1 MRKKS
6 IFLVGAMMLILGG
19 NTISL
24 RNRVLASE
32 TGSVTSTSVTQECTH
47 EKLKYIYAGLTH
59 SIECEDCGKD
69 LGSGTH
75 IDENNDM
82 RCDACLVKLSAVAP
96 TTAEGYVSSK
106 LTLDDSIKISI
117 KANKDEV
124 SGISISAW
132 YGKSTFEKLE
142 TGVDEDGNTYSKG
155 SIYTIKAEYNE
166 ETACYEANI
175 NFLSVDGKDGKY
187 YFDAL
192 IFGKTGSQRYVRL
205 SVVEYVKNGISSVTT
220 YKNLDG
226 TIDVSIKAVEG
237 GEIYIAKD
245 GEIPTDESE
254 WVAYNSAQTYTVDD
268 STDSLKEIS
277 VYYRALTATGAVMK
291 APTVLRAPSTNNSST
306 MVTEW
311 TTKNVNTEITLPVQ
325 GDGLNVTINW
335 GDGATTQTSE
345 AFPKHTYATA
355 GVYDITITGTCPVFG
370 YTEINTPSTTSEY
383 YSFTQYLTGVKQFGE
398 LSATRYGFS
407 KCSKLQYVSG
417 DATENTFANVT
428 NMSNMFYGCS
438 ILKSMDL
445 SNFDTSNVTEFS
457 SMFFNCRMLKE
468 IDLKSFNTSKAERM
482 GYMFLSCT
490 FLENVDLSSFDTKN
504 TKIFLG
510 MFSGCKYLKTLN
522 LKNFSFANATNIS
535 RMFEDCEKI
544 QSIDFG
550 NITLQQQCDANG
562 MFKNCSKLKKIDLS
576 FIDSANITNAS
587 RLLYKNTS
595 LETIIV
601 NSNFPADATDILTD
615 TTNLKS
621 IILTDSTPRVNQFS
635 AVKDNIPNVI
645 FYVPGETVETAYEIA
660 WADDYSADRIKP
672 ILELTGD
679 KEITI
684 GTYEDYDTEDYLA
697 MGIDVS
703 NSGEYISLG
712 YNVEHNS
719 TVVTDTPGT
728 YEHEYVLT
736 RTVDGVKTTIMS
748 IKKIV
753 SVDRKAITAPD
764 DFRASQHEDT
774 RIITLTWKNHKN
786 PNAKYEVSYKN
797 AEGNWEILSADATTP
812 HLHKG
817 LSPNQTFEYR
827 LRAYDDISYS
837 NYTYTQGSTKPNIIS
852 GDTVLDTVKPIINF
866 ISYNPLDRYSR
877 IGKNFEFLFSVTDN
891 NYYSAYNK
899 TSGDTVKIMIGGK
912 QVPADAISV
921 VKETITSGENVK
933 VIVNRM
939 PNIQASG
946 EITLVIPANT
956 IKDKALNGNIEME
969 YETPVIYVNSNITKN
984 APDVEIEY
992 NKATI
997 TCNQT
1002 TDIEPDSVVIYY
1014 EYRKSGDSDFTR
1026 TDLNVIEDLEGNTY
1040 YEFRTVLIDIT
1051 GNEVASDSVMKF
1063 IETVTPELTISVKT
1077 PVAGTYALGTELELE
1092 AKFTK
1097 PIKLVTNPIFVVKF
1111 GTGKNITLDG
1121 TYDEVNNLI
1130 KYTYTIQ
1137 LTDLGKLTGVS
1148 FKGKVRALDGKLIEY
1163 NFVPDLEAF
1172 GIFARTGVRKINSSG
1187 DATYYPYIQDAINNV
1202 NDNKIEET
1210 IELYLSE
1217 EISTPIVVGENK
1229 KVFLYQNG
1237 KDIISNSG
1245 EYKAFI
1251 NRGELKI
1258 SEELG
1263 TGKIIVDAV
1272 DNGVGIENYGKLTI
1286 KTGYVQ
1292 VKTSNASGSAIGI
1305 SNEGTVIL
1313 GENDGNVSE
1322 QTPIIDSTEFGI
1334 YVSNNGIFEFYDGV
1348 IMGARGKS
1356 YYGKITTC
1364 DGYNIVTENIET
1376 AREKTYIG
1384 VDRMPPKIDYEILTK
1399 GWRKDFVKVKI
1410 TVYDEE
1416 SGIKLVKLNTEEL
1429 TMEADLTKEVQFD
1442 ENGEYV
1448 VYAEDNVGNSSYKI
1462 IQINTIDKEA
1472 PNILSITAD
1481 EDISDTEV
1489 KVLVTV
1495 RDYQSG
1501 LAGIIIKN
1509 VDEIPTDDENWILL
1523 DKYPTSK
1530 QIIPVAIKRGETNYC
1545 FAKDRAGN
1553 IGKYNGEIIV
1563 ENIDKIAPVIQSAK
1577 IIKENGKDYIIG
1589 KAVLVDVVAT
1599 DNVGVTDILI
1609 TSQNMSDRD
1618 VKESEDWKEYTRY
1631 NVYKLPVEGDKL
1643 YTIYVWV
1650 KDAAGNISLHA
1661 TASSEL
1667 KALII
1672 GDNEKD
1678 YVGSDVIYNK
1688 SRLRFRIKD
1697 WNYDF
1702 SAENAL
1708 DKKDILLRITSGD
1721 KVIRNIQTGL
1731 TLKKIDDYISMDSN
1745 QYKGEIY
1752 ELGMENIPGTGN
1764 LSLVILGGAVSDLA
1778 RNAIQGVSKLTDI
1791 FIDNNAPKVKVENTE
1806 LYDEN
1811 QKLLRNITVKDN
1823 ENNLIQAI
1831 EVFYKGVTKTYT
1843 LNNGKITLG
1852 LDDGEKI
1859 IAYDKAG
1866 NTLTHTVGSSVEPML
1881 TADKYDVTLVYGG
1894 EAEKFGYVYNGDGA
1908 IYIES
1913 SDTTIANVSINTTTK
1928 EITVLPVNA
1937 GECEITVRTLGT
1949 KNYMDA
1955 KMKIHVTVKQRPV
1968 ILEWSNGV
1976 FNYDGTEKSVTA
1988 TVKNVILG
1996 DGVPIGEYRNSIR
2009 INSGKY
2015 TAEVLSVDNNNY
2027 TVEGGTNI
2035 TFDWEIKKIDRIVT
2049 LDKETVSIRMP
2060 DIATIN
2066 FTYTGEEAKGIT
2078 TTISG
2083 EELIEP
2089 VVKEAHG
2096 EGTITLNPLTVGHST
2111 TVILNIPESTNYNAA
2126 SVSMNVRVTKLMTVF
2141 FDAQGG
2147 TPAFHTRTVE
2157 YDEPYGELP
2166 VSTNGVRT
2174 FIGWFTEKEGKG
2186 TLIQADTIVTI
2197 KDKHTLYACWNRA
2210 PENVKVSV
2218 KSKTTNSITLTM
2230 SAEDKDGDEITF
2242 DVYLDGK
2249 YKTTTAKITSG
2260 SSTEYTITGLS
2271 RYTYYSYYVIASDG
2285 MQETQSETGNVRTY
2299 CPGND
2304 YTCTATY
2311 CDGYTHTIVTCST
2324 CGGDGRVEEQ
2334 CSGGS
2339 EITCSSCDGTG
2350 GYYASCPGPG
2360 SAVTCSACGGDGSNH
2375 CSDLP
2380 RMSGRTYAVGTCKND
2395 SSVSVLRQDYICD
2408 TCGASGAYTACPHDS
2423 CVQYGTS
2430 NHTFCQVCAGS
2441 GYVPGDGAE
2450 DCSNCNGTGKNPCT
2464 GTVKEVNKD
2473 EIECPKCGKT
2483 ATHTDYECDTCSIT
2497 GWSEYCG
2504 SCNYQQANDDGNND
2518 RHSLCPSCDGKG
2530 KIQSTTCPH
2539 GYSSSHIIDG
2549 HCSNCGGSGIVTQY
2563 CTHGYSSSH
2572 PYTTTCWR
2580 CDGDGDVDNA
2590 TRPCP
2595 HGYSSSHYYCS
2606 HISNG
2611 SSSTHKYC
2619 SHGNVGQH
2627 D

>member
-1 MRKKS
+1 
-6 IFLVGAMMLILGG
+6 MLILGG
-19 NTISL
+19 NTVSL
-24 RNRVLASE
+24 RNKVLATE
-32 TGSVTSTSVTQECTH
+32 GGSVESVSITQECTH

-59 SIECEDCGKD
+59 SIECEECGED
-69 LGSGTH
+69 LGSETH
-75 IDENNDM
+75 IDKDDDM
-82 RCDACLVKLSAVAP
+82 RCDACLAKLSTVAP

-106 LTLDDSIKISI
+106 LTLDDKIKISI
-117 KANKDEV
+117 KANRDEV
-124 SGISISAW
+124 NGISVSAW
-132 YGKSTFEKLE
+132 YGKSTLEKLE
-142 TGVDEDGNTYSKG
+142 QGVDEEGKTYYKGSTYS
-155 SIYTIKAEYNE
+155 IKAEYNE
-166 ETACYEANI
+166 NTGCYEADV
-175 NFLSVDGKDGKY
+175 NFSDVNGKDGKY

-205 SVVEYVKNGISSVTT
+205 SVVEYVKNGISTVST
-220 YKNLDG
+220 YRNTDG
-226 TIDVSIKAVEG
+226 TLDVSIKAVEG
-237 GEIYIAKD
+237 GEIYIAKN
-245 GEIPTDESE
+245 GEEPTDESN
-254 WVAYNSAQTYTVDD
+254 WVSYNPNQTYTVQDENIEV
-268 STDSLKEIS
+268 KEIG
-277 VYYRALTATGAVMK
+277 VYYRALTAAGAVMK
-291 APTVLRAPSTNNSST
+291 APTILRAPSASDSKT

-311 TTKNVNTEITLPVQ
+311 TIPNANTEVILPIQ
-325 GDGLNVTINW
+325 GVGINVTINW
-335 GDGATTQTSE
+335 GDGTTAQITSE
-345 AFPKHTYATA
+345 FPTHTYTTA
-355 GVYDITITGTCPVFG
+355 GTYDVTMTGTCPVFG
-370 YTEINTPSTTSEY
+370 YTGMNAPATTSEFY
-383 YSFTQYLTGVKQFGE
+383 TFTQYLTGVKQFGE

-407 KCSKLQYVSG
+407 NCGKLQYVSG

-428 NMSNMFYGCS
+428 DMSYMFYGCS
-438 ILKSMDL
+438 TLKQIDL
-445 SNFDTSNVTEFS
+445 SNFNTSNVKKMG
-457 SMFFNCRMLKE
+457 SMFFYCRVLE
-468 IDLKSFNTSKAERM
+468 NIDLRSFDTSKVEEM
-482 GYMFLSCT
+482 DCMFLSCS
-490 FLENVDLSSFDTKN
+490 LLKDIDVSSFDTKSV
-504 TKIFLG
+504 KVFYR
-510 MFSGCKYLKTLN
+510 MFSGCER
-522 LKNFSFANATNIS
+522 LKNLSIAKFDFVNATTTS
-535 RMFEDCEKI
+535 SMFENCKQLE
-544 QSIDFG
+544 SIDFG
-550 NITLQQQCDANG
+550 KIVFQQTCNLSR
-562 MFKNCSKLKKIDLS
+562 MFKNCSQLVSLDLS
-576 FIDSANITNAS
+576 FIDYNKVSS
-587 RLLYKNTS
+587 VESLLYNDTS

-601 NSNFPADATDILTD
+601 SSNFKTDDADIFTGA
-615 TTNLKS
+615 TNLKK
-621 IILTDSTPRVNQFS
+621 IILTDATPTIDQF
-635 AVKDNIPNVI
+635 ATVKDDIPNVT
-645 FYVPGETVETAYEIA
+645 FYVPGENAETAYESA
-660 WADDYSADRIKP
+660 WSSDFSVDRIRP
-672 ILELTGD
+672 ILELAGD

-684 GTYEDYDTEDYLA
+684 GTYEDYDTEDYLV

-703 NSGEYISLG
+703 NSGDYIALG

-719 TVVTDTPGT
+719 TVVSDTPGT
-728 YEHEYVLT
+728 YEHEYILT

-748 IKKIV
+748 VKKIV
-753 SVDRKAITAPD
+753 VVDKKPITAPD
-764 DFRASQHEDT
+764 SFKASQHADT
-774 RIITLTWKNHKN
+774 RIITLTWQKHKN
-786 PNAKYEVSYKN
+786 PNAKYELSYKN
-797 AEGNWEILSADATTP
+797 TEGTWEILSATADTP
-812 HLHKG
+812 YLHKG

-827 LRAYDDISYS
+827 LRAYDDIGYS
-837 NYTYTQGSTKPNIIS
+837 SYTYTQGSTKPSIIF

-866 ISYNPLDRYSR
+866 ISYAPLDKYCR

-899 TSGDTVKIMIGGK
+899 TSGDTIKIMIGDK
-912 QVPADAISV
+912 TVPANAISII
-921 VKETITSGENVK
+921 KETITSGENVK
-933 VIVNRM
+933 VVVNKM
-939 PNIQASG
+939 PNISASG
-946 EITLVIPANT
+946 EIKLVIPADT

-969 YETPVIYVNSNITKN
+969 YETPVIYVNSNITTD

-1002 TDIEPDSVVIYY
+1002 TDIEPESVVKYY
-1014 EYRKSGDSDFTR
+1014 EYRKSGDSAFTK
-1026 TDLNVIEDLEGNTY
+1026 TDLNVIEGLEGNTY
-1040 YEFRTVLIDIT
+1040 YEFRTVLRDIT
-1051 GNEVASDSVMKF
+1051 GNEVASDSVVKF
-1063 IETVTPELTISVKT
+1063 VESITPELTINVTT
-1077 PVAGTYALGTELELE
+1077 PNAGTYALGTIINIE
-1092 AKFTK
+1092 AKYTK
-1097 PIKLVTNPIFVVKF
+1097 PIKIVTNPTLVIKF

-1121 TYDEVNNLI
+1121 TYDETNNLI

-1137 LTDLGKLTGVS
+1137 LADLGALTGVS
-1148 FKGKVRALDGKLIEY
+1148 FKGKVRALDGKVIEY
-1163 NFVPDLEAF
+1163 NFIPSLEAF
-1172 GIFARTGVRKINSSG
+1172 GVFARTGVRKIDQSG
-1187 DATYYPYIQDAINNV
+1187 DATYYPYIQNAINSI
-1202 NDNKIEET
+1202 NDNKVEET
-1210 IELYLSE
+1210 IELLLSE
-1217 EISTPIVVGENK
+1217 DVETAIVVEENK

-1237 KDIISNSG
+1237 KDIVSNG
-1245 EYKAFI
+1245 GDYKVFI
-1251 NRGELKI
+1251 NKGELRI

-1263 TGKIIVDAV
+1263 TGKIIVNAV
-1272 DNGVGIENYGKLTI
+1272 DNGVGIENLGKLTI
-1286 KTGYVQ
+1286 ETGYIQ
-1292 VKTSNASGSAIGI
+1292 TKTTNTSGSAVGI
-1305 SNEGTVIL
+1305 SNKGTLVV
-1313 GENDGNVSE
+1313 GKNDGNVSE
-1322 QTPIIDSTEFGI
+1322 QSPIIDSTEFGV
-1334 YVSNNGIFEFYDGV
+1334 YVSDGGTFEFYDGV

-1384 VDRMPPKIDYEILTK
+1384 VDRIPPRIDYEILTK

-1410 TVYDEE
+1410 TVFDEE
-1416 SGIKLVKLNTEEL
+1416 SGIKIVKLNTEEL
-1429 TMEADLTKEVQFD
+1429 VMEADLTKEVQFD

-1481 EDISDTEV
+1481 EEISDTEI
-1489 KVLVTV
+1489 KVLVTA

-1509 VDEIPTDDENWILL
+1509 VDEVPTDDENWILL

-1553 IGKYNGEIIV
+1553 IGKYDGEIIV
-1563 ENIDKIAPVIQSAK
+1563 DEIDKIAPVIQSAK

-1589 KAVLVDVVAT
+1589 KAILVDVIAT
-1599 DNVGVTDILI
+1599 DNIGVTDILI
-1609 TSQNMSDRD
+1609 TSQNMSDSD
-1618 VKESEDWKEYTRY
+1618 VKASEDWKEYTRY

-1643 YTIYVWV
+1643 YTIYIWV

-1697 WNYDF
+1697 WNYDY
-1702 SAENAL
+1702 SPENAL
-1708 DKKDILLRITSGD
+1708 EKKDILLRLTSGD

-1731 TLKKIDDYISMDSN
+1731 TLTKIKDYVSMDSD
-1745 QYKGEIY
+1745 QYKGELY

-1764 LSLVILGGAVSDLA
+1764 LSLVILGGAVSDMA
-1778 RNAIQGVSKLTDI
+1778 RNAIQGVAKLTDI
-1791 FIDNNAPKVKVENTE
+1791 FIDNNSPKVKVENTD

-1811 QKLLRNITVKDN
+1811 QKLIRNITVVDN

-1831 EVFYKGVTKTYT
+1831 EVSYKGVTKTYN
-1843 LNNGKITLG
+1843 LSNGKISLG
-1852 LDDGEKI
+1852 LLDGEKI
-1859 IAYDKAG
+1859 VAYDKAG
-1866 NTLTHTVGSSVEPML
+1866 NTLTHIVGSSVEPML

-1913 SDTTIANVSINTTTK
+1913 SDTSIANASINTNTK

-1955 KMKIHVTVKQRPV
+1955 KMKIHITVKKRPV

-1988 TVKNVILG
+1988 IVKNVILG

-2035 TFDWEIKKIDRIVT
+2035 TFDWEIKKVDRIVT
-2049 LDKETVSIRMP
+2049 LDKDDVSIRMP
-2060 DIATIN
+2060 DTATIN

-2083 EELIEP
+2083 ENLVEP
-2089 VVKEAHG
+2089 VIKEAHG

-2111 TVILNIPESTNYNAA
+2111 TLILNIPESTNYNAA
-2126 SVSMNVRVTKLMTVF
+2126 SVSINVRVTKLLTVF

-2147 TPAFHTRTVE
+2147 TPAYHTRTVE

-2186 TLIQADTIVTI
+2186 TLITADTIVSI

-2210 PENVKVSV
+2210 PENVTVSV
-2218 KSKTTNSITLTM
+2218 KSKTTNSITFTM
-2230 SAEDKDGDEITF
+2230 SAIDKDGDELTF
-2242 DVYLDGK
+2242 DVYVNGT
-2249 YKTTTAKITSG
+2249 YKTTTEKTTSG
-2260 SSTEYTITGLS
+2260 SSIEYTVTGLS

-2285 MQETQSETGNVRTY
+2285 MQETQSATGNVRTY
-2299 CPGND
+2299 CPGDD
-2304 YTCTATY
+2304 YTCNASY
-2311 CDGYTHTIVTCST
+2311 CDGYTYKVTTCSR
-2324 CGGDGRVEEQ
+2324 CGGDGEASEWCSGGGTSTCSSCNGKGTYT

-2339 EITCSSCDGTG
+2339 SSET
-2350 GYYASCPGPG
+2350 
-2360 SAVTCSACGGDGSNH
+2360 
-2375 CSDLP
+2375 
-2380 RMSGRTYAVGTCKND
+2380 
-2395 SSVSVLRQDYICD
+2395 Q
-2408 TCGASGAYTACPHDS
+2408 
-2423 CVQYGTS
+2423 
-2430 NHTFCQVCAGS
+2430 
-2441 GYVPGDGAE
+2441 
-2450 DCSNCNGTGKNPCT
+2450 
-2464 GTVKEVNKD
+2464 
-2473 EIECPKCGKT
+2473 
-2483 ATHTDYECDTCSIT
+2483 
-2497 GWSEYCG
+2497 
-2504 SCNYQQANDDGNND
+2504 
-2518 RHSLCPSCDGKG
+2518 
-2530 KIQSTTCPH
+2530 
-2539 GYSSSHIIDG
+2539 
-2549 HCSNCGGSGIVTQY
+2549 CSNCGGTGDNPCTGSPDVVETREGECPKCHESSYVERDWECIKCHVSGTDGYCKSCSYRWVTNNDNDMHRFCPKCGGKGTLESSTTCSHGY
-2563 CTHGYSSSH
+2563 TDSHTASCTNCGGDGEISYTCSHGYSSGH
-2572 PYTTTCWR
+2572 NYTTTCSR
-2580 CDGDGDVDNA
+2580 CDGKGEATEA

>member
-1 MRKKS
+1 
-6 IFLVGAMMLILGG
+6 MLILGG
-19 NTISL
+19 NTVSL
-24 RNRVLASE
+24 RSKVLATESGGAE
-32 TGSVTSTSVTQECTH
+32 SVSITQECTH

-69 LGSGTH
+69 LGVETH
-75 IDENNDM
+75 IDNDNDM
-82 RCDACLVKLSAVAP
+82 RCDACLAKLSTVAP
-96 TTAEGYVSSK
+96 TTAEGYVSSN
-106 LTLDDSIKISI
+106 LTLDDKIKISI
-117 KANKDEV
+117 KANRDEV
-124 SGISISAW
+124 NGISVSAW
-132 YGKSTFEKLE
+132 YGKSTLEKLE
-142 TGVDEDGNTYSKG
+142 QGVDEEGKTYYKGSTYS
-155 SIYTIKAEYNE
+155 IKAEYNE
-166 ETACYEANI
+166 NTGCYEADV
-175 NFLSVDGKDGKY
+175 NFSDVNGKDGKY

-205 SVVEYVKNGISSVTT
+205 SVVEYVKNGISTVST
-220 YKNLDG
+220 YRNTDG
-226 TIDVSIKAVEG
+226 TLDVSIKAVEG
-237 GEIYIAKD
+237 GEIYIAKN
-245 GEIPTDESE
+245 GEEPTDESN
-254 WVAYNSAQTYTVDD
+254 WVSYNPNQTYTVQDENIEV
-268 STDSLKEIS
+268 KEIG
-277 VYYRALTATGAVMK
+277 VYYRALTAAGAVMK
-291 APTVLRAPSTNNSST
+291 APTILRAPSASDSKT

-311 TTKNVNTEITLPVQ
+311 TIPNANTEVILPIQ
-325 GDGLNVTINW
+325 GEGINVTINW
-335 GDGATTQTSE
+335 GDGTTTQITNE
-345 AFPKHTYATA
+345 FPTHTYTTA
-355 GVYDITITGTCPVFG
+355 GTYDVTMTGTCPVFG
-370 YTEINTPSTTSEY
+370 YALKDSIDEASEY
-383 YSFTQYLTGVKQFGE
+383 YTFTQYLTGVKQFGE

-407 KCSKLQYVSG
+407 KCKNLKYVSG
-417 DATENTFANVT
+417 DATTSTFANVT
-428 NMSNMFYGCS
+428 DMSNMFYGCS
-438 ILKSMDL
+438 TLKQIDL
-445 SNFDTSNVTEFS
+445 SNFNTSNVVDMS
-457 SMFFNCRMLKE
+457 RMFFNCRLLKTL
-468 IDLKSFNTSKAERM
+468 DLTSFDMSKVAEVDC
-482 GYMFLSCT
+482 MFLSCSS
-490 FLENVDLSSFDTKN
+490 LEEVDVSNWNTSNMKSFYR
-504 TKIFLG
+504 
-510 MFSGCKYLKTLN
+510 MFSGCEKIKKLN
-522 LKNFSFANATNIS
+522 IANFNFANVTTAS
-535 RMFEDCEKI
+535 SMFEDCKQLE
-544 QSIDFG
+544 SIDSG
-550 NITLQQQCDANG
+550 KIVLQQTCNLSG
-562 MFKNCSKLKKIDLS
+562 MFKNCSQLVALDLS
-576 FIDSANITNAS
+576 FIDYNKVSS
-587 RLLYKNTS
+587 VESLLYNDTS

-601 NSNFPADATDILTD
+601 SGNFKTDDANIFTSTA
-615 TTNLKS
+615 NLKK
-621 IILTDSTPRVNQFS
+621 IILTDATPTIDQF
-635 AVKDNIPNVI
+635 ATVKDDIPNVT
-645 FYVPGETVETAYEIA
+645 FYVPGENAETAYESA
-660 WADDYSADRIKP
+660 WSSDFSVDRIRP
-672 ILELTGD
+672 ILELAGD

-684 GTYEDYDTEDYLA
+684 GTYEDYDTEDYLV

-703 NSGEYISLG
+703 NSGDYMTLG

-719 TVVTDTPGT
+719 TVVSDTPGT
-728 YEHEYVLT
+728 YEHEYILT

-748 IKKIV
+748 VKKIV
-753 SVDRKAITAPD
+753 TVDKKAITAPD
-764 DFRASQHEDT
+764 KFKASQHADT
-774 RIITLTWKNHKN
+774 RIITLTWQKHKD
-786 PNAKYEVSYKN
+786 PNAKYELSYKN
-797 AEGNWEILSADATTP
+797 TEGTWEILSATADTP
-812 HLHKG
+812 YLHKG

-837 NYTYTQGSTKPNIIS
+837 SYTYTQGSTKPNIIS

-866 ISYNPLDRYSR
+866 ISYAPLDKYSR
-877 IGKNFEFLFSVTDN
+877 IGKSFEILFSVTDN

-899 TSGDTVKIMIGGK
+899 TSGDTIKIMIGDK
-912 QVPADAISV
+912 TVPANAISV
-921 VKETITSGENVK
+921 IKETITSGENVK

-939 PNIQASG
+939 PNISASG
-946 EITLVIPANT
+946 EIKLVIPVDI

-969 YETPVIYVNSNITKN
+969 YETPVIYVNSNITTD

-1002 TDIEPDSVVIYY
+1002 TDIEPESVVKYY
-1014 EYRKSGDSDFTR
+1014 EYRKSGDSAFTK
-1026 TDLNVIEDLEGNTY
+1026 TDLNVIEGLEGNTY
-1040 YEFRTVLIDIT
+1040 YEFRTVLRDIT
-1051 GNEVASDSVMKF
+1051 GNEVASDSVVKF
-1063 IETVTPELTISVKT
+1063 VESITPELTINVTT
-1077 PVAGTYALGTELELE
+1077 PNAGTYALGTIINIE
-1092 AKFTK
+1092 AKYTK
-1097 PIKLVTNPIFVVKF
+1097 PIKIVTNPTLVIKF

-1121 TYDEVNNLI
+1121 AFDEENNLI

-1137 LTDLGKLTGVS
+1137 LADLGALTGVS
-1148 FKGKVRALDGKLIEY
+1148 FKGKVRALDGKVIEY
-1163 NFVPDLEAF
+1163 NFTPSLEAF
-1172 GIFARTGVRKINSSG
+1172 GVFARTGVRKIEQSG
-1187 DATYYPYIQDAINNV
+1187 DATYYPYIQNAINSI
-1202 NDNKIEET
+1202 NDNKVEET
-1210 IELYLSE
+1210 IELLLNEDVETS
-1217 EISTPIVVGENK
+1217 IVVEENK

-1237 KDIISNSG
+1237 KDIVSNG
-1245 EYKAFI
+1245 GDYKVFI
-1251 NRGELKI
+1251 NKGELRI

-1263 TGKIIVDAV
+1263 TGKIIVNAV
-1272 DNGVGIENYGKLTI
+1272 DNGVGIENLGKLTI
-1286 KTGYVQ
+1286 ETGYIQ
-1292 VKTSNASGSAIGI
+1292 TKTSNTSGSAVGI
-1305 SNEGTVIL
+1305 SNKGTLVV
-1313 GENDGNVSE
+1313 GKNDGNVSE
-1322 QTPIIDSTEFGI
+1322 QSPIIDSTEFGV
-1334 YVSNNGIFEFYDGV
+1334 YVLDGGTFEFYDGV

-1356 YYGKITTC
+1356 YYGKIITC

-1384 VDRMPPKIDYEILTK
+1384 VDRIPPKIDYEILTK

-1410 TVYDEE
+1410 TVFDEE
-1416 SGIKLVKLNTEEL
+1416 SGIKIVKLNTEEL
-1429 TMEADLTKEVQFD
+1429 VMDADLTKEVQFD

-1481 EDISDTEV
+1481 EEISDTEI

-1509 VDEIPTDDENWILL
+1509 VDEVPTDDENWILL

-1553 IGKYNGEIIV
+1553 IGKYDGEIIV
-1563 ENIDKIAPVIQSAK
+1563 DEIDKIAPVIQSAR

-1589 KAVLVDVVAT
+1589 KAILVDVIAT
-1599 DNVGVTDILI
+1599 DNIGVTDILI
-1609 TSQNMSDRD
+1609 TSQNMSDSD
-1618 VKESEDWKEYTRY
+1618 VKASEDWKEYTRY

-1643 YTIYVWV
+1643 YTIYIWV

-1697 WNYDF
+1697 WNYDY
-1702 SAENAL
+1702 SPENAL
-1708 DKKDILLRITSGD
+1708 EKKDILLRLTSGD

-1731 TLKKIDDYISMDSN
+1731 TLTKIKDYVSMDSD
-1745 QYKGEIY
+1745 QYKGELY

-1764 LSLVILGGAVSDLA
+1764 LSLVILGGAVSDMA
-1778 RNAIQGVSKLTDI
+1778 RNAIQGVAKLTDI
-1791 FIDNNAPKVKVENTE
+1791 FIDNNSPKVKVENTE

-1811 QKLLRNITVKDN
+1811 QKLIRNITVVDN

-1831 EVFYKGVTKTYT
+1831 EVSYKGVIKTYN
-1843 LNNGKITLG
+1843 LSNGKISLG
-1852 LDDGEKI
+1852 LLDGEKI

-1866 NTLTHTVGSSVEPML
+1866 NTLTHIVGSSVEPML

-1913 SDTTIANVSINTTTK
+1913 SDTTIANASINTNTK

-1955 KMKIHVTVKQRPV
+1955 KMKIHITVKKRPV

-1988 TVKNVILG
+1988 IVKNVILG

-2035 TFDWEIKKIDRIVT
+2035 TFDWEIKKVDRIVT
-2049 LDKETVSIRMP
+2049 LDKDDVSIRMP
-2060 DIATIN
+2060 DTATIN

-2083 EELIEP
+2083 ENLIEP
-2089 VVKEAHG
+2089 VIKEAHG

-2111 TVILNIPESTNYNAA
+2111 TLILSIPESTNYNAA
-2126 SVSMNVRVTKLMTVF
+2126 SVSINVRVTKLLTVF

-2147 TPAFHTRTVE
+2147 TPAYHTRTVE

-2186 TLIQADTIVTI
+2186 TLITADTIVSI

-2210 PENVKVSV
+2210 PENVTVRV
-2218 KSKTTNSITLTM
+2218 KSKTTNSITFTM
-2230 SAEDKDGDEITF
+2230 SATDKDGDELTF
-2242 DVYLDGK
+2242 DVYVNGS
-2249 YKTTTAKITSG
+2249 YKTTTAKVASG
-2260 SSTEYTITGLS
+2260 SSTEYTVTGLS

-2285 MQETQSETGNVRTY
+2285 MQETQSATGNVRTY
-2299 CPGND
+2299 CPGDD
-2304 YTCTATY
+2304 YTCYPSY
-2311 CDGYTHTIVTCST
+2311 CDGYTYKVTTCSR
-2324 CGGDGRVEEQ
+2324 CGGDGEASEWCSGGGTSTCSSCNGKGTYT

-2339 EITCSSCDGTG
+2339 SSET
-2350 GYYASCPGPG
+2350 
-2360 SAVTCSACGGDGSNH
+2360 
-2375 CSDLP
+2375 
-2380 RMSGRTYAVGTCKND
+2380 
-2395 SSVSVLRQDYICD
+2395 Q
-2408 TCGASGAYTACPHDS
+2408 
-2423 CVQYGTS
+2423 
-2430 NHTFCQVCAGS
+2430 
-2441 GYVPGDGAE
+2441 
-2450 DCSNCNGTGKNPCT
+2450 
-2464 GTVKEVNKD
+2464 
-2473 EIECPKCGKT
+2473 
-2483 ATHTDYECDTCSIT
+2483 
-2497 GWSEYCG
+2497 
-2504 SCNYQQANDDGNND
+2504 
-2518 RHSLCPSCDGKG
+2518 
-2530 KIQSTTCPH
+2530 
-2539 GYSSSHIIDG
+2539 
-2549 HCSNCGGSGIVTQY
+2549 CSNCGGTGDNPCTDSPKPTEKPGTCPKCGSSKYRKIDWKCETCGVTGWDVY
-2563 CTHGYSSSH
+2563 CDECYYRDVSRDDNNYHRFCPKCDGTGKVGSSTTCSHGYTSSHTASCTNCGGDGEISYTCSHGYSSGH
-2572 PYTTTCWR
+2572 NYTTTCSR
-2580 CDGDGDVDNA
+2580 CDGKGEATEA

-2619 SHGNVGQH
+2619 DHGNVGQH

>member
-1 MRKKS
+1 
-6 IFLVGAMMLILGG
+6 MLILGG
-19 NTISL
+19 NTVSL
-24 RNRVLASE
+24 RNKVLATES
-32 TGSVTSTSVTQECTH
+32 GSVESVSITQECTH

-59 SIECEDCGKD
+59 SIECEECGED
-69 LGSGTH
+69 LGSETH
-75 IDENNDM
+75 IDKDNDM
-82 RCDACLVKLSAVAP
+82 RCDVCLAKLSAVAP
-96 TTAEGYVSSK
+96 TTAEGYVSSN
-106 LTLDDSIKISI
+106 LTLDDKIKISI
-117 KANKDEV
+117 KANRDEV
-124 SGISISAW
+124 NGISVSAW
-132 YGKSTFEKLE
+132 YGKSTLEKLE
-142 TGVDEDGNTYSKG
+142 QGVDEEGKTYYKGSTYS
-155 SIYTIKAEYNE
+155 IKAEYNE
-166 ETACYEANI
+166 NTGCYEADV
-175 NFLSVDGKDGKY
+175 NFSDVNGKDGKY

-205 SVVEYVKNGISSVTT
+205 SVVEYVKNGISTVST
-220 YKNLDG
+220 YRNTDG
-226 TIDVSIKAVEG
+226 TLDVSIKAVEG
-237 GEIYIAKD
+237 GEIYIAKN
-245 GEIPTDESE
+245 GEEPTDESN
-254 WVAYNSAQTYTVDD
+254 WVSYNPNQTYTVQDENIEV
-268 STDSLKEIS
+268 KEIG
-277 VYYRALTATGAVMK
+277 VYYRALTAAGAVMK
-291 APTVLRAPSTNNSST
+291 APTILRAPSASDSKT

-311 TTKNVNTEITLPVQ
+311 TIPNANTEVILPIQ
-325 GDGLNVTINW
+325 GVGINVTINW
-335 GDGATTQTSE
+335 GDGTTAQITSE
-345 AFPKHTYATA
+345 FPTHTYTTA
-355 GVYDITITGTCPVFG
+355 GTYDVTMTGTCPVFG
-370 YTEINTPSTTSEY
+370 YTGMNAPATTSEFY
-383 YSFTQYLTGVKQFGE
+383 TFTQYLTGVKQFGE

-407 KCSKLQYVSG
+407 NCGKLQYVSG

-428 NMSNMFYGCS
+428 DMSNMFAYCDRLAS
-438 ILKSMDL
+438 LDL
-445 SNFDTSNVTEFS
+445 NGFDTSNVTNMSGMFWVCMRLTEIDISTFDTSNVTNMERMFSTCNALKKVIVTGLDTSNVARFGSMFS
-457 SMFFNCRMLKE
+457 SCNKLEE
-468 IDLKSFNTSKAERM
+468 IDLTAFNFSGAKDISNMFSYCSSLEKIDTSCI
-482 GYMFLSCT
+482 GLGSNC
-490 FLENVDLSSFDTKN
+490 NVG
-504 TKIFLG
+504 G
-510 MFSGCKYLKTLN
+510 MFGNC
-522 LKNFSFANATNIS
+522 A
-535 RMFEDCEKI
+535 KI
-544 QSIDFG
+544 KS
-550 NITLQQQCDANG
+550 L
-562 MFKNCSKLKKIDLS
+562 DLS
-576 FIDSANITNAS
+576 FIDSEKVTNLD
-587 RLLYKNTS
+587 RLLYKASS
-595 LETIIV
+595 LETIII
-601 NSNFPADATDILTD
+601 NKKFPAGATDIFTG
-615 TTNLKS
+615 TTNLKK
-621 IILTDSTPRVNQFS
+621 IILTDATPTIDQF
-635 AVKDNIPNVI
+635 ATVKDDIPNVT
-645 FYVPGETVETAYEIA
+645 FYVPGENAETAYESA
-660 WADDYSADRIKP
+660 WSSDFSVDRIRP
-672 ILELTGD
+672 ILELAGD

-684 GTYEDYDTEDYLA
+684 GTYEDYDTEDYLV

-703 NSGEYISLG
+703 NSGDYMTLG

-719 TVVTDTPGT
+719 TVVSDTPGT
-728 YEHEYVLT
+728 YEHEYILT

-748 IKKIV
+748 VKKIV
-753 SVDRKAITAPD
+753 TVDKKAITAPD
-764 DFRASQHEDT
+764 KFKASQHADT
-774 RIITLTWKNHKN
+774 RIITLTWQKHKD
-786 PNAKYEVSYKN
+786 PNAKYELSYKN
-797 AEGNWEILSADATTP
+797 TEGTWEILSATADTP
-812 HLHKG
+812 YLHKG

-837 NYTYTQGSTKPNIIS
+837 SYTYTQGSTKPNIIS

-866 ISYNPLDRYSR
+866 ISYAPLDKYSR
-877 IGKNFEFLFSVTDN
+877 IGKSFEILFSVTDN

-899 TSGDTVKIMIGGK
+899 TSGDTIKIMIGDK
-912 QVPADAISV
+912 TVPANAISII
-921 VKETITSGENVK
+921 KETITSGENVK
-933 VIVNRM
+933 VVVNKM
-939 PNIQASG
+939 PNISASG
-946 EITLVIPANT
+946 EIKLVIPADT

-969 YETPVIYVNSNITKN
+969 YETPVIYVNSNITTD

-1002 TDIEPDSVVIYY
+1002 TDIEPESVVKYY
-1014 EYRKSGDSDFTR
+1014 EYRKSGDSAFTK
-1026 TDLNVIEDLEGNTY
+1026 TDLNVIEGLEGNTY
-1040 YEFRTVLIDIT
+1040 YEFRTVLRDIT
-1051 GNEVASDSVMKF
+1051 GNEVASDSVVKF
-1063 IETVTPELTISVKT
+1063 VESITPELTINVTT
-1077 PVAGTYALGTELELE
+1077 PNAGTYALGTIINIE
-1092 AKFTK
+1092 AKYTK
-1097 PIKLVTNPIFVVKF
+1097 PIKIVTNPTLVIKF

-1121 TYDEVNNLI
+1121 TYDETNNLI

-1137 LTDLGKLTGVS
+1137 LADLGALTGVS
-1148 FKGKVRALDGKLIEY
+1148 FKGKVRALDGKVIEY
-1163 NFVPDLEAF
+1163 NFAPSLEAF
-1172 GIFARTGVRKINSSG
+1172 GVFARTGVRKIDQSG
-1187 DATYYPYIQDAINNV
+1187 DATYYPYIQNAINSI
-1202 NDNKIEET
+1202 NDNKVEET
-1210 IELYLSE
+1210 IELILNE
-1217 EISTPIVVGENK
+1217 DVETAIVVKENK

-1237 KDIISNSG
+1237 KDIVSNG
-1245 EYKAFI
+1245 GDYKVFI
-1251 NRGELKI
+1251 NKGELRI

-1263 TGKIIVDAV
+1263 TGKIIVNAV
-1272 DNGVGIENYGKLTI
+1272 DNGVGIENLGKLTI
-1286 KTGYVQ
+1286 ETGYIQ
-1292 VKTSNASGSAIGI
+1292 TKTSNTSGSAVGI
-1305 SNEGTVIL
+1305 SNKGTLVV
-1313 GENDGNVSE
+1313 GKNDGNVSE
-1322 QTPIIDSTEFGI
+1322 QSPIIDSTEFGV
-1334 YVSNNGIFEFYDGV
+1334 YVSDGGTFEFYDGV

-1384 VDRMPPKIDYEILTK
+1384 VDRIPPRIDYEILTK

-1410 TVYDEE
+1410 TVFDEE
-1416 SGIKLVKLNTEEL
+1416 SGIKIVKLNTEEL
-1429 TMEADLTKEVQFD
+1429 VMDADLTKEVQFD

-1481 EDISDTEV
+1481 EEISDTEI

-1509 VDEIPTDDENWILL
+1509 VDEVPTDDENWILL

-1553 IGKYNGEIIV
+1553 IGKYDGEIIV
-1563 ENIDKIAPVIQSAK
+1563 DEIDKIAPVIQSAR

-1589 KAVLVDVVAT
+1589 KAVLVDVIAT
-1599 DNVGVTDILI
+1599 DNIGVTDILI
-1609 TSQNMSDRD
+1609 TSQNMSDSD
-1618 VKESEDWKEYTRY
+1618 VKASEDWKEYTRY

-1643 YTIYVWV
+1643 YTIYIWV

-1697 WNYDF
+1697 WNYDY
-1702 SAENAL
+1702 SPENAL
-1708 DKKDILLRITSGD
+1708 EKKDILLRLTSGD

-1731 TLKKIDDYISMDSN
+1731 TLTKIKDYVSMDSD
-1745 QYKGEIY
+1745 QYKGELY

-1764 LSLVILGGAVSDLA
+1764 LSLVILGGAVSDMA
-1778 RNAIQGVSKLTDI
+1778 RNAIQGVAKLTDI
-1791 FIDNNAPKVKVENTE
+1791 FIDNNSPKVKVENTD

-1811 QKLLRNITVKDN
+1811 QKLIRNITVVDN

-1831 EVFYKGVTKTYT
+1831 EVSYKGVTKTYN
-1843 LNNGKITLG
+1843 LSNGKISLG
-1852 LDDGEKI
+1852 LLDGEKI
-1859 IAYDKAG
+1859 VAYDKAG
-1866 NTLTHTVGSSVEPML
+1866 NTLTHIVGSSVEPML

-1913 SDTTIANVSINTTTK
+1913 SDTSIANASINTNTK

-1955 KMKIHVTVKQRPV
+1955 KMKIHITVKKRPV

-1996 DGVPIGEYRNSIR
+1996 DGVPVGEYRNSIR

-2049 LDKETVSIRMP
+2049 LDKDDVSIRMP
-2060 DIATIN
+2060 DTATIN

-2083 EELIEP
+2083 ENLVEP
-2089 VVKEAHG
+2089 VIKEAHG

-2111 TVILNIPESTNYNAA
+2111 TLILSIPESTNYNAA
-2126 SVSMNVRVTKLMTVF
+2126 SVSINVRVTKLLTVF

-2147 TPAFHTRTVE
+2147 TPAYHTRTVE

-2186 TLIQADTIVTI
+2186 TLITADTIVSI

-2210 PENVKVSV
+2210 PENVTVRV
-2218 KSKTTNSITLTM
+2218 KSKTTNSITFIM
-2230 SAEDKDGDEITF
+2230 SATDKDGDELTF
-2242 DVYLDGK
+2242 DVYVNGS
-2249 YKTTTAKITSG
+2249 YKTTTAKVASG
-2260 SSTEYTITGLS
+2260 SSTEYTVTGLS

-2285 MQETQSETGNVRTY
+2285 MQEAQSATGNVRTY
-2299 CPGND
+2299 CPGDD
-2304 YTCTATY
+2304 YTCHPSY
-2311 CDGYTHTIVTCST
+2311 CDGYTYKVTTCSR
-2324 CGGDGRVEEQ
+2324 CGGDGEASEWCSGGGTSTCSSCNGKGTYT

-2339 EITCSSCDGTG
+2339 SSTSKCSICDGSG
-2350 GYYASCPGPG
+2350 SCPGTPHETN
-2360 SAVTCSACGGDGSNH
+2360 VRTFTCSNG
-2375 CSDLP
+2375 
-2380 RMSGRTYAVGTCKND
+2380 
-2395 SSVSVLRQDYICD
+2395 
-2408 TCGASGAYTACPHDS
+2408 
-2423 CVQYGTS
+2423 
-2430 NHTFCQVCAGS
+2430 HT
-2441 GYVPGDGAE
+2441 D
-2450 DCSNCNGTGKNPCT
+2450 
-2464 GTVKEVNKD
+2464 
-2473 EIECPKCGKT
+2473 
-2483 ATHTDYECDTCSIT
+2483 ATHTDYRCDTCGIT
-2497 GWSEYCG
+2497 GESEYCPHWTDGVACIQWGTNNHAGNCGGCGGTGTVG
-2504 SCNYQQANDDGNND
+2504 SSTTCSHGYTSSHTASCTNCGGDGEISYTCSHGYSSGHD
-2518 RHSLCPSCDGKG
+2518 YTTTCSRCDGKG
-2530 KIQSTTCPH
+2530 EATE
-2539 GYSSSHIIDG
+2539 
-2549 HCSNCGGSGIVTQY
+2549 
-2563 CTHGYSSSH
+2563 
-2572 PYTTTCWR
+2572 
-2580 CDGDGDVDNA
+2580 A

>member
-1 MRKKS
+1 
-6 IFLVGAMMLILGG
+6 MLILGG

-32 TGSVTSTSVTQECTH
+32 TGSATSTSVTQECTH

-75 IDENNDM
+75 IDANNDM

-96 TTAEGYVSSK
+96 TTAEGYVSSN
-106 LTLDDSIKISI
+106 LTLDDKIKISI

-132 YGKSTFEKLE
+132 YGKSTLEKLE
-142 TGVDEDGNTYSKG
+142 TGVDEGGKTYYKGSTYS
-155 SIYTIKAEYNE
+155 IKAEYNE
-166 ETACYEANI
+166 NTGCYEADV
-175 NFLSVDGKDGKY
+175 NFSDVNGKDGKY

-291 APTVLRAPSTNNSST
+291 APTVLRAPSTNNSSA

-407 KCSKLQYVSG
+407 NCGKLQYVSG

-428 NMSNMFYGCS
+428 DMSNMFAYCDRLVS
-438 ILKSMDL
+438 LDL
-445 SNFDTSNVTEFS
+445 NGFDTSNVTNMSGMFWVCMRLTEIDISTFDTSNVTNMERMFSTCNALKKVIVTGLDTSNVARFRSMFS
-457 SMFFNCRMLKE
+457 SCNKLEE
-468 IDLKSFNTSKAERM
+468 IDLITFNFSGAKDISNMFSYCSSLEKIDTSCIRL
-482 GYMFLSCT
+482 GSNCD
-490 FLENVDLSSFDTKN
+490 VG
-504 TKIFLG
+504 G
-510 MFSGCKYLKTLN
+510 MFSN
-522 LKNFSFANATNIS
+522 
-535 RMFEDCEKI
+535 CEKI
-544 QSIDFG
+544 KS
-550 NITLQQQCDANG
+550 L
-562 MFKNCSKLKKIDLS
+562 DLS
-576 FIDSANITNAS
+576 FIDSEKVTNS
-587 RLLYKNTS
+587 NRLLYKASS

-684 GTYEDYDTEDYLA
+684 GTYEDYDTEDYLV

-728 YEHEYVLT
+728 YEHEYILT

-877 IGKNFEFLFSVTDN
+877 IGKNFEILFSVTDN

-899 TSGDTVKIMIGGK
+899 TSGDSVKIMIGGK
-912 QVPADAISV
+912 QVPASAISV

-992 NKATI
+992 NKAII

-1077 PVAGTYALGTELELE
+1077 PTTGTYALGTEIELE

-1121 TYDEVNNLI
+1121 TYDEENNLI

-1263 TGKIIVDAV
+1263 TGKIIVDAL

-1553 IGKYNGEIIV
+1553 IGKYNGEIVV
-1563 ENIDKIAPVIQSAK
+1563 ENIDKITPVIQSAK

-1609 TSQNMSDRD
+1609 TSQNMSDSD

-1643 YTIYVWV
+1643 YTIYIWV

-1731 TLKKIDDYISMDSN
+1731 TLKKIDDYISMDSNSN

-2111 TVILNIPESTNYNAA
+2111 TLILNIPESTNYNAA

-2230 SAEDKDGDEITF
+2230 SAEDKDGDELTF
-2242 DVYLDGK
+2242 DIYVNGS
-2249 YKTTTAKITSG
+2249 YKTTTVKVASD
-2260 SSTEYTITGLS
+2260 SSTEYTVTGLS

-2299 CPGND
+2299 CPGDD
-2304 YTCTATY
+2304 YTCYPSY
-2311 CDGYTHTIVTCST
+2311 CDGYTYKVTTCSK
-2324 CGGDGRVEEQ
+2324 CGGDGEASEWCSGGGTSTCSSCNGKGTYT

-2339 EITCSSCDGTG
+2339 SSTSECSICG
-2350 GYYASCPGPG
+2350 GSGSCPGTPHETNTYTF
-2360 SAVTCSACGGDGSNH
+2360 TCSNG
-2375 CSDLP
+2375 
-2380 RMSGRTYAVGTCKND
+2380 
-2395 SSVSVLRQDYICD
+2395 
-2408 TCGASGAYTACPHDS
+2408 
-2423 CVQYGTS
+2423 
-2430 NHTFCQVCAGS
+2430 HT
-2441 GYVPGDGAE
+2441 D
-2450 DCSNCNGTGKNPCT
+2450 
-2464 GTVKEVNKD
+2464 
-2473 EIECPKCGKT
+2473 
-2483 ATHTDYECDTCSIT
+2483 ATHTDYKCDTCGIT
-2497 GWSEYCG
+2497 GESEYCPHWTNNVACIQWGTNRHANNCGGCGGTGTVG
-2504 SCNYQQANDDGNND
+2504 S
-2518 RHSLCPSCDGKG
+2518 
-2530 KIQSTTCPH
+2530 STTCSH
-2539 GYSSSHIIDG
+2539 GYTSSHTAN
-2549 HCSNCGGSGIVTQY
+2549 CSNCGGDGEISYT
-2563 CTHGYSSSH
+2563 CSHGYSSGH
-2572 PYTTTCWR
+2572 NYTTTCSR
-2580 CDGDGDVDNA
+2580 CGGDGEATEA

>member
-1 MRKKS
+1 
-6 IFLVGAMMLILGG
+6 MLILGG

-32 TGSVTSTSVTQECTH
+32 TGSATSTSVTQECTH

-75 IDENNDM
+75 IDVNNDM

-96 TTAEGYVSSK
+96 TTAEGYVSSN
-106 LTLDDSIKISI
+106 LTLDDKIKISI

-132 YGKSTFEKLE
+132 YGKSTLEKLE
-142 TGVDEDGNTYSKG
+142 TGVDEEGKTYYKGSTYS
-155 SIYTIKAEYNE
+155 IKAEYNE
-166 ETACYEANI
+166 NTGCYEADV
-175 NFLSVDGKDGKY
+175 NFSDVNGKDGKY

-291 APTVLRAPSTNNSST
+291 APTVLRAPSTNNSSA

-407 KCSKLQYVSG
+407 NCGKLQYVSG

-428 NMSNMFYGCS
+428 DMSNMFAYCDRLVS
-438 ILKSMDL
+438 LDL
-445 SNFDTSNVTEFS
+445 NGFDTSNVTNMSGMFWVCMRLTEIDISTFDTSNVTNMERMFSTCNALKKVIVTGLDTSNVARFRSMFS
-457 SMFFNCRMLKE
+457 SCNKLEE
-468 IDLKSFNTSKAERM
+468 IDLITFNFSGAKDISNMFSYCSSLEKIDTSCIRL
-482 GYMFLSCT
+482 GSNCD
-490 FLENVDLSSFDTKN
+490 VG
-504 TKIFLG
+504 G
-510 MFSGCKYLKTLN
+510 MFSN
-522 LKNFSFANATNIS
+522 
-535 RMFEDCEKI
+535 CEKI
-544 QSIDFG
+544 KS
-550 NITLQQQCDANG
+550 L
-562 MFKNCSKLKKIDLS
+562 DLS
-576 FIDSANITNAS
+576 FIDSEKVTNS
-587 RLLYKNTS
+587 NRLLYKASS

-684 GTYEDYDTEDYLA
+684 GTYEDYDTEDYLV

-728 YEHEYVLT
+728 YEHEYILT

-877 IGKNFEFLFSVTDN
+877 IGKNFEILFSVTDN

-899 TSGDTVKIMIGGK
+899 TSGDSVKIMIGGK

-933 VIVNRM
+933 VILNRM

-992 NKATI
+992 NKAII

-1077 PVAGTYALGTELELE
+1077 PTTGTYALGTEIELE

-1121 TYDEVNNLI
+1121 TYDEENNLI

-1263 TGKIIVDAV
+1263 TGKIIVDAL

-1553 IGKYNGEIIV
+1553 IGKYNGEIVV
-1563 ENIDKIAPVIQSAK
+1563 ENIDKITPVIQSAK

-1609 TSQNMSDRD
+1609 TSQNMSDSD

-1643 YTIYVWV
+1643 YTIYIWV

-1731 TLKKIDDYISMDSN
+1731 TLKKIDDYISMDSNSN

-2111 TVILNIPESTNYNAA
+2111 TLILNIPESTNYNAA

-2230 SAEDKDGDEITF
+2230 SAEDKDGDELTF
-2242 DVYLDGK
+2242 DIYVNGS
-2249 YKTTTAKITSG
+2249 YKTTTAKVASD
-2260 SSTEYTITGLS
+2260 SSTEYTVTGLS

-2299 CPGND
+2299 CPGDD
-2304 YTCTATY
+2304 YTCYPSY
-2311 CDGYTHTIVTCST
+2311 CDGYTYKVTTCSK
-2324 CGGDGRVEEQ
+2324 CGGDGEASEWCSGGGTSTCSSCNGKGTYT

-2339 EITCSSCDGTG
+2339 SSTSECSICG
-2350 GYYASCPGPG
+2350 GSGSCPGTPHE
-2360 SAVTCSACGGDGSNH
+2360 TN
-2375 CSDLP
+2375 
-2380 RMSGRTYAVGTCKND
+2380 TY
-2395 SSVSVLRQDYICD
+2395 
-2408 TCGASGAYTACPHDS
+2408 
-2423 CVQYGTS
+2423 
-2430 NHTFCQVCAGS
+2430 TFK
-2441 GYVPGDGAE
+2441 
-2450 DCSNCNGTGKNPCT
+2450 CSNGHT
-2464 GTVKEVNKD
+2464 D
-2473 EIECPKCGKT
+2473 
-2483 ATHTDYECDTCSIT
+2483 ATHTDYKCDTCGIT
-2497 GWSEYCG
+2497 GESEYCPHWTNNVACIQWGTNRHANNCGGCGGTGTVG
-2504 SCNYQQANDDGNND
+2504 S
-2518 RHSLCPSCDGKG
+2518 
-2530 KIQSTTCPH
+2530 STTCSH
-2539 GYSSSHIIDG
+2539 GYTSSHTAN
-2549 HCSNCGGSGIVTQY
+2549 CSNCGGDGEISYT
-2563 CTHGYSSSH
+2563 CSHGYSSGH
-2572 PYTTTCWR
+2572 NYTTTCSR
-2580 CDGDGDVDNA
+2580 CGGDGEATEA

>member
-1 MRKKS
+1 
-6 IFLVGAMMLILGG
+6 MLILGG
-19 NTISL
+19 NTVSL
-24 RNRVLASE
+24 RNKVLATES
-32 TGSVTSTSVTQECTH
+32 GSVESVSITQECTH

-59 SIECEDCGKD
+59 SIECEECGED
-69 LGSGTH
+69 LGSETH
-75 IDENNDM
+75 IDKDNDM
-82 RCDACLVKLSAVAP
+82 RCDVCLAKLSAVAP
-96 TTAEGYVSSK
+96 TTAEGYVSSN
-106 LTLDDSIKISI
+106 LTLDDKIKISI
-117 KANKDEV
+117 KANRDEV
-124 SGISISAW
+124 NGISVSAW
-132 YGKSTFEKLE
+132 YGKSTLEKLE
-142 TGVDEDGNTYSKG
+142 QGVDEEGKTYYKGSTYS
-155 SIYTIKAEYNE
+155 IKAEYNE
-166 ETACYEANI
+166 NTGCYEADV
-175 NFLSVDGKDGKY
+175 NFSDVNGKDGKY

-205 SVVEYVKNGISSVTT
+205 SVVEYVKNGISTVST
-220 YKNLDG
+220 YRNTDG
-226 TIDVSIKAVEG
+226 TLDVSIKAVEG
-237 GEIYIAKD
+237 GEIYIAKN
-245 GEIPTDESE
+245 GEEPTDESN
-254 WVAYNSAQTYTVDD
+254 WVSYNPNQTYTVQDENIEV
-268 STDSLKEIS
+268 KEIG
-277 VYYRALTATGAVMK
+277 VYYRALTAAGAVMK
-291 APTVLRAPSTNNSST
+291 APTILRAPSASDSKT

-311 TTKNVNTEITLPVQ
+311 TIPNANTEVILPIQ
-325 GDGLNVTINW
+325 GVGINVTINW
-335 GDGATTQTSE
+335 GDGTTAQITSE
-345 AFPKHTYATA
+345 FPTHTYTTA
-355 GVYDITITGTCPVFG
+355 GTYDVTMTGTCPVFG
-370 YTEINTPSTTSEY
+370 YTGMNAPATTSEFY
-383 YSFTQYLTGVKQFGE
+383 TFTQYLTGVKQFGE

-407 KCSKLQYVSG
+407 NCGKLQYVSG

-428 NMSNMFYGCS
+428 EMSNMFAYCDRLAS
-438 ILKSMDL
+438 LDL
-445 SNFDTSNVTEFS
+445 NGFDTSNVTNMSGMFWVCMRLTEIDISTFDTSNVTNMERMFSTCNALKKVIVTGLDTSNVARFGSMFS
-457 SMFFNCRMLKE
+457 SCNKLEE
-468 IDLKSFNTSKAERM
+468 IDLTAFNFSGAKDISNMFSYCSSLEKIDTSCI
-482 GYMFLSCT
+482 GLGSNC
-490 FLENVDLSSFDTKN
+490 NVG
-504 TKIFLG
+504 G
-510 MFSGCKYLKTLN
+510 MFGNC
-522 LKNFSFANATNIS
+522 A
-535 RMFEDCEKI
+535 KI
-544 QSIDFG
+544 KS
-550 NITLQQQCDANG
+550 L
-562 MFKNCSKLKKIDLS
+562 DLS
-576 FIDSANITNAS
+576 FIDSEKVTNLD
-587 RLLYKNTS
+587 RLLYKASS
-595 LETIIV
+595 LETIII
-601 NSNFPADATDILTD
+601 NKKFPAGATDIFTG
-615 TTNLKS
+615 TTNLKK
-621 IILTDSTPRVNQFS
+621 IILTDATPTIDQF
-635 AVKDNIPNVI
+635 ATVKDDIPNVT
-645 FYVPGETVETAYEIA
+645 FYVPGENAETAYESA
-660 WADDYSADRIKP
+660 WSSDFSVDRIRP
-672 ILELTGD
+672 ILELAGD

-684 GTYEDYDTEDYLA
+684 GTYEDYDTEDYLV

-703 NSGEYISLG
+703 NSGDYMTLG

-719 TVVTDTPGT
+719 TVVSDTPGT
-728 YEHEYVLT
+728 YEHEYILT

-748 IKKIV
+748 VKKIV
-753 SVDRKAITAPD
+753 TVDKKAITAPD
-764 DFRASQHEDT
+764 KFKASQHADT
-774 RIITLTWKNHKN
+774 RIITLTWQKHKD
-786 PNAKYEVSYKN
+786 PNAKYELSYKN
-797 AEGNWEILSADATTP
+797 TEGTWEILSATADTP
-812 HLHKG
+812 YLHKG

-837 NYTYTQGSTKPNIIS
+837 SYTYTQGSTKPNIIS

-866 ISYNPLDRYSR
+866 ISYAPLDKYSR
-877 IGKNFEFLFSVTDN
+877 IGKSFEILFSVTDN

-899 TSGDTVKIMIGGK
+899 TSGDTIKIMIGDK
-912 QVPADAISV
+912 TVPANAISII
-921 VKETITSGENVK
+921 KETITSGENVK
-933 VIVNRM
+933 VVVNKM
-939 PNIQASG
+939 PNISASG
-946 EITLVIPANT
+946 EIKLVIPADT

-969 YETPVIYVNSNITKN
+969 YETPVIYVNSNITTD

-1002 TDIEPDSVVIYY
+1002 TDIEPESVVKYY
-1014 EYRKSGDSDFTR
+1014 EYRKSGDSAFTK
-1026 TDLNVIEDLEGNTY
+1026 TDLNVIEGLEGNTY
-1040 YEFRTVLIDIT
+1040 YEFRTVLRDIT
-1051 GNEVASDSVMKF
+1051 GNEVASDSVVKF
-1063 IETVTPELTISVKT
+1063 VESITPELTINVTT
-1077 PVAGTYALGTELELE
+1077 PNAGTYALGTIINIE
-1092 AKFTK
+1092 AKYTK
-1097 PIKLVTNPIFVVKF
+1097 PIKIVTNPTLVIKF

-1121 TYDEVNNLI
+1121 TYDETNNLI

-1137 LTDLGKLTGVS
+1137 LADLGALTGVS
-1148 FKGKVRALDGKLIEY
+1148 FKGKVRALDGKVIEY
-1163 NFVPDLEAF
+1163 NFAPSLEAF
-1172 GIFARTGVRKINSSG
+1172 GVFARTGVRKIDQSG
-1187 DATYYPYIQDAINNV
+1187 DATYYPYIQNAINSI
-1202 NDNKIEET
+1202 NDNKVEET
-1210 IELYLSE
+1210 IELILNE
-1217 EISTPIVVGENK
+1217 DVETAIVVKENK

-1237 KDIISNSG
+1237 KDIVSNG
-1245 EYKAFI
+1245 GDYKVFI
-1251 NRGELKI
+1251 NKGELRI

-1263 TGKIIVDAV
+1263 TGKIIVNAV
-1272 DNGVGIENYGKLTI
+1272 DNGVGIENLGKLTI
-1286 KTGYVQ
+1286 ETGYIQ
-1292 VKTSNASGSAIGI
+1292 TKTSNTSGSAVGI
-1305 SNEGTVIL
+1305 SNKGTLVV
-1313 GENDGNVSE
+1313 GKNDGNVSE
-1322 QTPIIDSTEFGI
+1322 QSPIIDSTEFGV
-1334 YVSNNGIFEFYDGV
+1334 YVSDGGTFEFYDGV

-1384 VDRMPPKIDYEILTK
+1384 VDRIPPRIDYEILTK

-1410 TVYDEE
+1410 TVFDEE
-1416 SGIKLVKLNTEEL
+1416 SGIKIVKLNTEEL
-1429 TMEADLTKEVQFD
+1429 VMDADLTKEVQFD

-1481 EDISDTEV
+1481 EEISDTEI

-1509 VDEIPTDDENWILL
+1509 VDEVPTDDENWILL

-1553 IGKYNGEIIV
+1553 IGKYDGEIIV
-1563 ENIDKIAPVIQSAK
+1563 DEIDKIAPVIQSAR

-1589 KAVLVDVVAT
+1589 KAVLVDVIAT
-1599 DNVGVTDILI
+1599 DNIGVTDILI
-1609 TSQNMSDRD
+1609 TSQNMSDSD
-1618 VKESEDWKEYTRY
+1618 VKASEDWKEYTRY

-1643 YTIYVWV
+1643 YTIYIWV

-1697 WNYDF
+1697 WNYDY
-1702 SAENAL
+1702 SPENAL
-1708 DKKDILLRITSGD
+1708 EKKDILLRLTSGD

-1731 TLKKIDDYISMDSN
+1731 TLTKIKDYVSMDSD
-1745 QYKGEIY
+1745 QYKGELY

-1764 LSLVILGGAVSDLA
+1764 LSLVILGGAVSDMA
-1778 RNAIQGVSKLTDI
+1778 RNAIQGVAKLTDI
-1791 FIDNNAPKVKVENTE
+1791 FIDNNSPKVKVENTD

-1811 QKLLRNITVKDN
+1811 QKLIRNITVVDN

-1831 EVFYKGVTKTYT
+1831 EVSYKGVTKTYN
-1843 LNNGKITLG
+1843 LSNGKISLG
-1852 LDDGEKI
+1852 LLDGEKI
-1859 IAYDKAG
+1859 VAYDKAG
-1866 NTLTHTVGSSVEPML
+1866 NTLTHIVGSSVEPML

-1913 SDTTIANVSINTTTK
+1913 SDTSIANASINTNTK

-1955 KMKIHVTVKQRPV
+1955 KMKIHITVKKRPV

-1996 DGVPIGEYRNSIR
+1996 DGVPVGEYRNSIR

-2049 LDKETVSIRMP
+2049 LDKDDVSIRMP
-2060 DIATIN
+2060 DTATIN

-2083 EELIEP
+2083 ENLVEP
-2089 VVKEAHG
+2089 VIKEAHG

-2111 TVILNIPESTNYNAA
+2111 TLILSIPESTNYNAT
-2126 SVSMNVRVTKLMTVF
+2126 SVSINVRVTKLLTVF

-2147 TPAFHTRTVE
+2147 TPAYHTRTVE

-2186 TLIQADTIVTI
+2186 TLITADTIVSI

-2210 PENVKVSV
+2210 PENVTVRV
-2218 KSKTTNSITLTM
+2218 KSKTTNSITFTM
-2230 SAEDKDGDEITF
+2230 SATDKDGDELTF
-2242 DVYLDGK
+2242 DVYVNGS
-2249 YKTTTAKITSG
+2249 YKTTTAKVASG
-2260 SSTEYTITGLS
+2260 SSTEYTVTGLS

-2285 MQETQSETGNVRTY
+2285 MQEAQSTTGNVRTY
-2299 CPGND
+2299 CPGDD
-2304 YTCTATY
+2304 YTCHPSY
-2311 CDGYTHTIVTCST
+2311 CDGYTYKVTTCSR
-2324 CGGDGRVEEQ
+2324 CGGDGEASEWCSGGGTSTCSSCNGKGTYT

-2339 EITCSSCDGTG
+2339 SSTSKCSICDGSG
-2350 GYYASCPGPG
+2350 SCPGTPHETN
-2360 SAVTCSACGGDGSNH
+2360 VRTFTCSNG
-2375 CSDLP
+2375 
-2380 RMSGRTYAVGTCKND
+2380 
-2395 SSVSVLRQDYICD
+2395 
-2408 TCGASGAYTACPHDS
+2408 
-2423 CVQYGTS
+2423 
-2430 NHTFCQVCAGS
+2430 HT
-2441 GYVPGDGAE
+2441 D
-2450 DCSNCNGTGKNPCT
+2450 
-2464 GTVKEVNKD
+2464 
-2473 EIECPKCGKT
+2473 
-2483 ATHTDYECDTCSIT
+2483 ATHTDYRCDTCGIT
-2497 GWSEYCG
+2497 GESEYCPHWTDGVACIQWGTNNHAGNCGGCGGTGKVG
-2504 SCNYQQANDDGNND
+2504 SSTTCSHGYTSSHTASCTNCGGDGEISYTCSHGYSSGHD
-2518 RHSLCPSCDGKG
+2518 YTTTCSRCDGKG
-2530 KIQSTTCPH
+2530 EATE
-2539 GYSSSHIIDG
+2539 
-2549 HCSNCGGSGIVTQY
+2549 
-2563 CTHGYSSSH
+2563 
-2572 PYTTTCWR
+2572 
-2580 CDGDGDVDNA
+2580 A

>member
-1 MRKKS
+1 
-6 IFLVGAMMLILGG
+6 MLILGG

-32 TGSVTSTSVTQECTH
+32 TGSATSTSVTQECTH

-75 IDENNDM
+75 IDVNNDM

-96 TTAEGYVSSK
+96 TTAEGYVSSN
-106 LTLDDSIKISI
+106 LTLDDKIKISI

-132 YGKSTFEKLE
+132 YGKSTLEKLE

-166 ETACYEANI
+166 ETSCYDATI

-291 APTVLRAPSTNNSST
+291 APTVLRAPSTNNSSA

-407 KCSKLQYVSG
+407 NCGKLQYVSG

-428 NMSNMFYGCS
+428 DMSNMFAYCDRLVS
-438 ILKSMDL
+438 LDL
-445 SNFDTSNVTEFS
+445 NGFDTSNVTNMSGMFWVCMRLTEIDISTFDTSNVTNMERMFSTCNALKKVIVTGLDTSNVARFRSMFS
-457 SMFFNCRMLKE
+457 SCNKLEE
-468 IDLKSFNTSKAERM
+468 IDLITFNFSGAKDISNMFSYCSSLEKIDTSCIRL
-482 GYMFLSCT
+482 GSNCD
-490 FLENVDLSSFDTKN
+490 VG
-504 TKIFLG
+504 G
-510 MFSGCKYLKTLN
+510 MFSN
-522 LKNFSFANATNIS
+522 
-535 RMFEDCEKI
+535 CEKI
-544 QSIDFG
+544 KS
-550 NITLQQQCDANG
+550 L
-562 MFKNCSKLKKIDLS
+562 DLS
-576 FIDSANITNAS
+576 FIDSEKVTNS
-587 RLLYKNTS
+587 NRLLYKASS

-684 GTYEDYDTEDYLA
+684 GTYEDYDTEDYLV

-728 YEHEYVLT
+728 YEHEYILT

-877 IGKNFEFLFSVTDN
+877 IGKNFEILFSVTDN

-899 TSGDTVKIMIGGK
+899 TSGDSVKIMIGGK
-912 QVPADAISV
+912 QVPASAISV

-992 NKATI
+992 NKAII

-1077 PVAGTYALGTELELE
+1077 PTTGTYALGTEIELE

-1121 TYDEVNNLI
+1121 TYDEENNLI

-1263 TGKIIVDAV
+1263 TGKIIVDAL

-1553 IGKYNGEIIV
+1553 IGKYNGEIVV
-1563 ENIDKIAPVIQSAK
+1563 ENIDKITPVIQSAK

-1609 TSQNMSDRD
+1609 TSQNMSDSD

-1643 YTIYVWV
+1643 YTIYIWV

-1731 TLKKIDDYISMDSN
+1731 TLKKIDDYISMDSNSN

-2111 TVILNIPESTNYNAA
+2111 TLILNIPESTNYNAA

-2230 SAEDKDGDEITF
+2230 SAEDKDGDELTF
-2242 DVYLDGK
+2242 DIYVNGS
-2249 YKTTTAKITSG
+2249 YKTTTAKVASD
-2260 SSTEYTITGLS
+2260 SSTEYTVTGLS

-2299 CPGND
+2299 CPGDD
-2304 YTCTATY
+2304 YTCYPSY
-2311 CDGYTHTIVTCST
+2311 CDGYTYKVTTCSK
-2324 CGGDGRVEEQ
+2324 CGGDGEASEWCSGGGTSTCSSCNGKGTYT

-2339 EITCSSCDGTG
+2339 SSTSECSICG
-2350 GYYASCPGPG
+2350 GSGSCPGTPHE
-2360 SAVTCSACGGDGSNH
+2360 TN
-2375 CSDLP
+2375 
-2380 RMSGRTYAVGTCKND
+2380 TY
-2395 SSVSVLRQDYICD
+2395 
-2408 TCGASGAYTACPHDS
+2408 
-2423 CVQYGTS
+2423 
-2430 NHTFCQVCAGS
+2430 TFK
-2441 GYVPGDGAE
+2441 
-2450 DCSNCNGTGKNPCT
+2450 CSNGHT
-2464 GTVKEVNKD
+2464 D
-2473 EIECPKCGKT
+2473 
-2483 ATHTDYECDTCSIT
+2483 ATHTDYKCDTCGIT
-2497 GWSEYCG
+2497 GESEYCPHWTNNVACIQWGTNRHANNCGGCGGTGTVG
-2504 SCNYQQANDDGNND
+2504 S
-2518 RHSLCPSCDGKG
+2518 
-2530 KIQSTTCPH
+2530 STTCSH
-2539 GYSSSHIIDG
+2539 GYTSSHTAN
-2549 HCSNCGGSGIVTQY
+2549 CSNCGGDGEISYT
-2563 CTHGYSSSH
+2563 CSHGYSSGH
-2572 PYTTTCWR
+2572 NYTTTCSR
-2580 CDGDGDVDNA
+2580 CGGDGEATEA

>member
-1 MRKKS
+1 
-6 IFLVGAMMLILGG
+6 MLILGG

-32 TGSVTSTSVTQECTH
+32 TGSATSTSVTQECTH

-75 IDENNDM
+75 IDVNNDM

-96 TTAEGYVSSK
+96 TTAEGYVSSN
-106 LTLDDSIKISI
+106 LTLDDKIKISI

-132 YGKSTFEKLE
+132 YGKSTLEKLE
-142 TGVDEDGNTYSKG
+142 TGVDEEGKTYYKGSTYS
-155 SIYTIKAEYNE
+155 IKAEYNE
-166 ETACYEANI
+166 NTGCYEADV
-175 NFLSVDGKDGKY
+175 NFSDVNGKDGKY

-291 APTVLRAPSTNNSST
+291 APTVLRAPSTNNSSA

-407 KCSKLQYVSG
+407 NCGKLQYVSG

-428 NMSNMFYGCS
+428 DMSNMFAYCDRLVS
-438 ILKSMDL
+438 LDL
-445 SNFDTSNVTEFS
+445 NGFDTSNVTNMSGMFWVCMRLTEIDISTFDTSNVTNMERMFSTCNALKKVIVTGLDTSNVARFRSMFS
-457 SMFFNCRMLKE
+457 SCNKLEE
-468 IDLKSFNTSKAERM
+468 IDLITFNFSGAKDISNMFSYCSSLEKIDTSCIRL
-482 GYMFLSCT
+482 GSNCD
-490 FLENVDLSSFDTKN
+490 VG
-504 TKIFLG
+504 G
-510 MFSGCKYLKTLN
+510 MFSN
-522 LKNFSFANATNIS
+522 
-535 RMFEDCEKI
+535 CEKI
-544 QSIDFG
+544 KS
-550 NITLQQQCDANG
+550 L
-562 MFKNCSKLKKIDLS
+562 DLS
-576 FIDSANITNAS
+576 FIDSEKVTNS
-587 RLLYKNTS
+587 NRLLYKASS

-684 GTYEDYDTEDYLA
+684 GTYEDYDTEDYLV

-728 YEHEYVLT
+728 YEHEYILT

-877 IGKNFEFLFSVTDN
+877 IGKNFEILFSVTDN

-899 TSGDTVKIMIGGK
+899 TSGDSVKIMIGGK

-1077 PVAGTYALGTELELE
+1077 PTTGTYALGTEIELE

-1121 TYDEVNNLI
+1121 TYDEENNLI

-1263 TGKIIVDAV
+1263 TGKIIVDAL

-1553 IGKYNGEIIV
+1553 IGKYNGEIVV
-1563 ENIDKIAPVIQSAK
+1563 ENIDKITPVIQSAK

-1609 TSQNMSDRD
+1609 TSQNMSDSD

-1643 YTIYVWV
+1643 YTIYIWV

-1731 TLKKIDDYISMDSN
+1731 TLKKIDDYISMDSNSN

-2111 TVILNIPESTNYNAA
+2111 TLILNIPESTNYNAA

-2230 SAEDKDGDEITF
+2230 SAEDKDGDELTF
-2242 DVYLDGK
+2242 DIYVNGS
-2249 YKTTTAKITSG
+2249 YKTTTAKVASD
-2260 SSTEYTITGLS
+2260 SSTEYTVTGLS

-2299 CPGND
+2299 CPGDD
-2304 YTCTATY
+2304 YTCYPSY
-2311 CDGYTHTIVTCST
+2311 CDGYTYKVTTCSK
-2324 CGGDGRVEEQ
+2324 CGGDGEASEWCSGGGTSTCSSCNGKGTYT

-2339 EITCSSCDGTG
+2339 SSTSECSICG
-2350 GYYASCPGPG
+2350 GSGSCPGTPHE
-2360 SAVTCSACGGDGSNH
+2360 TN
-2375 CSDLP
+2375 
-2380 RMSGRTYAVGTCKND
+2380 TY
-2395 SSVSVLRQDYICD
+2395 
-2408 TCGASGAYTACPHDS
+2408 
-2423 CVQYGTS
+2423 
-2430 NHTFCQVCAGS
+2430 TFK
-2441 GYVPGDGAE
+2441 
-2450 DCSNCNGTGKNPCT
+2450 CSNGHT
-2464 GTVKEVNKD
+2464 D
-2473 EIECPKCGKT
+2473 
-2483 ATHTDYECDTCSIT
+2483 ATHTDYKCDTCGIT
-2497 GWSEYCG
+2497 GESEYCPHWTNNVACIQWGTNRHANNCGGCGGTGKVG
-2504 SCNYQQANDDGNND
+2504 S
-2518 RHSLCPSCDGKG
+2518 
-2530 KIQSTTCPH
+2530 STTCSH
-2539 GYSSSHIIDG
+2539 GYTSSHTAN
-2549 HCSNCGGSGIVTQY
+2549 CSNCGGDGEISYT
-2563 CTHGYSSSH
+2563 CSHGYSSGH
-2572 PYTTTCWR
+2572 NYTTTCSR
-2580 CDGDGDVDNA
+2580 CGGDGEATEA